1 MKIQICKIEVSKA
14 VAAMLSKALIKYI
27 NSLQIKKYRLIHQAF
42 LVEGAKS
49 VRELLHSDFAV
60 EKLFIT
66 EAFYQS
72 NTNILNKGYA
82 YEIITE
88 NDLVKAGTYASNNA
102 ALAIAKTKKPAA
114 FNPAANPFTI
124 ALDDIRDPGN
134 LGTIIRLA
142 DWYGIKTILCSQTCA
157 DFYNPKVIAAT
168 MGSFCRVTAT
178 YVDLP
183 AFLSQFAGQYALYGA
198 ALNGQNIHQL
208 NLNPAG
214 ILVMGNEANG
224 LSPEV
229 ANKVKHLVKIP
240 GFGQAESLNVATAT
254 AILVDNFYRNLPA

>member
-1 MKIQICKIEVSKA
+1 LPGQICKIEVSKA

-42 LVEGAKS
+42 VVEGAKS
-49 VRELLHSDFAV
+49 VRELLHSDFTID
-60 EKLFIT
+60 KLFIT

-72 NTNILNKGYA
+72 HTQILAKGFP

-88 NDLVKAGTYASNNA
+88 EDLVKAGTYASNNA
-102 ALAIAKTKKPAA
+102 ALAIVKTKPPQP
-114 FNPAANPFTI
+114 FNPSLSPFTI

-142 DWYGIKTILCSQTCA
+142 DWYGIKQIICSETCA
-157 DFYNPKVIAAT
+157 DYYNPKVIAAT

-178 YVDLP
+178 YANLF
-183 AFLSQFAGQYALYGA
+183 AFLKQYENQYPIYGA
-198 ALNGQNIHQL
+198 ALEGQNIHRLQL
-208 NLNPAG
+208 APQG

-224 LSPEV
+224 LSLDV
-229 ANKVKHLVKIP
+229 AAQVKHLVKIP
-240 GFGQAESLNVATAT
+240 GYGKAESLNVAAAT
-254 AILVDNFYRNLPA
+254 AILVDNFFRNVGE

>member
-1 MKIQICKIEVSKA
+1 
-14 VAAMLSKALIKYI
+14 MLSKALIKYI
-27 NSLQIKKYRLIHQAF
+27 KSLQIKKYRLIHQAF

-49 VRELLHSDFAV
+49 VRELLHSDFTI

-72 NTNILNKGYA
+72 NTQILDKGFA
-82 YEIITE
+82 YEFITE
-88 NDLVKAGTYASNNA
+88 DDLVKAGTYASNNA
-102 ALAIAKTKKPAA
+102 ALAIARIKKPQEFNAA
-114 FNPAANPFTI
+114 QNPFTI

-142 DWYGIKTILCSQTCA
+142 DWYGIKTIVCSQTCA
-157 DFYNPKVIAAT
+157 DFFNPKVIAAT
-168 MGSFCRVTAT
+168 MGSFCRITAT
-178 YVDLP
+178 YVNLP
-183 AFLSQFAGQYALYGA
+183 EFLSQYANKYDLYGA
-198 ALNGQNIHQL
+198 ALEGENIHKI
-208 NLNPAG
+208 NFIPAG

-229 ANKVKHLVKIP
+229 AQKVKHLIKIP

-254 AILVDNFYRNLPA
+254 AILVDNFYRNVPD

>member
-1 MKIQICKIEVSKA
+1 MKVQICKIEVSKA
-14 VAAMLSKALIKYI
+14 VQAMLSKAIIKYI

-49 VRELLHSDFAV
+49 VRELLHSDFEV

-72 NTNILNKGYA
+72 NTQILDKGYTF
-82 YEIITE
+82 EIITE
-88 NDLVKAGTYASNNA
+88 ADLIKAGTYATNNA
-102 ALAIAKTKKPAA
+102 ALAIAKIKIPPP
-114 FNPAANPFTI
+114 FIPEQNPFII

-142 DWYGIKTILCSQTCA
+142 DWYGIKNIICSQTCA

-168 MGSFCRVTAT
+168 MGSFCRVSAI
-178 YVDLP
+178 YVNLP
-183 AFLSQFAGQYALYGA
+183 EFLNQYANHFAVYGA
-198 ALNGQNIHQL
+198 ALSGQNIHQL
-208 NLNPAG
+208 QLKPSG

-224 LSPEV
+224 LSADV
-229 ANKVKHLVKIP
+229 ANKVKHLIKIP

-254 AILVDNFYRNLPA
+254 AILVDNFYRNTEA

>member
-1 MKIQICKIEVSKA
+1 
-14 VAAMLSKALIKYI
+14 MLSKALIKYI
-27 NSLQIKKYRLIHQAF
+27 NSLQIKKYRLLYQAF

-49 VRELLHSDFAV
+49 VRELLHSDFAI

-66 EAFYQS
+66 EGFHES
-72 NTNILNKGYA
+72 NTRILTKGFA
-82 YEIITE
+82 YKIIPE
-88 NDLVKAGTYASNNA
+88 SELVKAGTFASNNA
-102 ALAIAKTKKPAA
+102 ALAIAKFKKPAA
-114 FNPAANPFTI
+114 FDPVANPFTI

-142 DWYGIKTILCSQTCA
+142 DWYGIKNIICSQTCA
-157 DFYNPKVIAAT
+157 DFYNPKVISAT

-183 AFLSQFAGQYALYGA
+183 DFLNKYSAQYSLYGA
-198 ALNGQNIHQL
+198 ALAGQNVHRL
-208 NLNPAG
+208 NLNPSG

-229 ANKVKHLVKIP
+229 ANQVKNLIKIP

-254 AILVDNFYRNLPA
+254 AILVDNFFRNTPA

>member
-1 MKIQICKIEVSKA
+1 
-14 VAAMLSKALIKYI
+14 MLSKALIKYI

-49 VRELLHSDFAV
+49 VRELLHSDFAI

-72 NTNILNKGYA
+72 NTKILHKGYA

-88 NDLVKAGTYASNNA
+88 EDLVKAGTYASNNA
-102 ALAIAKTKKPAA
+102 ALAIAKIKKPAP
-114 FNPAANPFTI
+114 FNPSENPFTI

-134 LGTIIRLA
+134 LGTISRVA
-142 DWYGIKTILCSQTCA
+142 DWYGIKNIICSHTCA

-168 MGSFCRVTAT
+168 MGSFCRVSAT
-178 YVDLP
+178 YVNLP
-183 AFLSQFAGQYALYGA
+183 EFLNQYSSQFNIYGA
-198 ALNGQNIHQL
+198 ALNGQNIHRLQL
-208 NLNPAG
+208 LPEG

-224 LSPEV
+224 LSPAV
-229 ANKVKHLVKIP
+229 ADKVKSLIKIP

-254 AILVDNFYRNLPA
+254 AILVDNFYRNVGE